1 MITLKNLFASALLL
15 SSLLSY
21 SQRQMV
27 FFGSYN
33 WDKNK
38 PGLYVYELNHNN
50 GKLKK
55 ITSLKGVVNPSYLT
69 VSANGKYIYSVTDS
83 KLENEGSVS
92 SFAFDEEKG
101 SLQFLNKQKSYG
113 ENPVYVSV
121 DKSEKWLANA
131 NYTEGSVSIYPI
143 LENGKIGELA
153 QNITYYEGSR
163 ATKRQMESHVH
174 SVVFSPNN
182 DQLLLAD
189 LGADEIKIYPFNSA
203 NKKPLDKEKVSIIKT
218 VSGSGPR
225 HLLFNKKGDILY
237 GIEEISGTISV
248 FKYENKTLI
257 PIQKIA
263 THPESLLN
271 GFEASDIHISPDNRF
286 VYASNRGSENNLAI
300 FKILSNGKL
309 EHVGYQS
316 VHGKHPRIFAIDETG
331 NFVIV
336 TNVKTQNVVVFRRNT
351 ETGLLKKVGRKI
363 RITNA
368 SCVKTKIY

>member
-1 MITLKNLFASALLL
+1 MITLKNLLASALLL

-38 PGLYVYELNHNN
+38 PGLYVYQLNNNN

-83 KLENEGSVS
+83 KLENAGSVS
-92 SFAFDEEKG
+92 SFAFYEEKG
-101 SLQFLNKQKSYG
+101 SLHFLNKQKSYG
-113 ENPVYVSV
+113 ENPVYVNVSK
-121 DKSEKWLANA
+121 DEKWLANA
-131 NYTEGSVSIYPI
+131 NYTEGSISVYPL
-143 LENGKIGELA
+143 LENGKIGEVA
-153 QNITYYEGSR
+153 QNISYKVGSN
-163 ATKRQMESHVH
+163 ATERQKESHVH

-182 DQLLLAD
+182 DQLLLSD
-189 LGADEIKIYPFNSA
+189 LGADELKIYPFDESSS
-203 NKKPLDKEKVSIIKT
+203 KPLDIEKVSVVKT
-218 VSGSGPR
+218 DLGSGPR
-225 HLLFNKKGDILY
+225 HLLFNKKGNILY

-286 VYASNRGSENNLAI
+286 LYASNRGNEDNIAI
-300 FKILSNGKL
+300 LKILSNGKL

-336 TNVKTQNVVVFRRNT
+336 TNVKTQNVVVFRRNI

-363 RITNA
+363 RIKNV
-368 SCVKTKIY
+368 SCVKTRMY